1 VTCKKQQC
9 EKTHMGIHI
18 TWMSVD
24 PSKRGKGPC
33 MRNFFGALNFCP
45 RPVYPNVHVLL
56 QLLATLPVSTAELE
70 RMLSKVDSKSAA
82 RCLKTRLEAVV
93 LMQAHRQQVTEL
105 ATNDIIDKFAA
116 CGSRKL
122 KFSFPLQC
130 YYQSLTSNAAF

>member
-1 VTCKKQQC
+1 MDV
-9 EKTHMGIHI
+9 GGG
-18 TWMSVD
+18 
-24 PSKRGKGPC
+24 SKEGGKGTFPHTHE
-33 MRNFFGALNFCP
+33 NFFCALNLCA

-70 RMLSKVDSKSAA
+70 RMLCKVDSKSAA

-122 KFSFPLQC
+122 KIFISTAMLLSVT
-130 YYQSLTSNAAF
+130 YV

>member
-1 VTCKKQQC
+1 MKNEFTFWQKYCLGMITEMPVTLSAVC
-9 EKTHMGIHI
+9 
-18 TWMSVD
+18 
-24 PSKRGKGPC
+24 
-33 MRNFFGALNFCP
+33 ALNFCP
-45 RPVYPNVHVLL
+45 CPVYPNVHVLL

-116 CGSRKL
+116 CR
-122 KFSFPLQC
+122 
-130 YYQSLTSNAAF
+130 SL